1 MLIFKIKNSPKSN
14 FVIWP
19 LFLTENSTL
28 NSTYRQESKQNK
40 SEIEEEKRTQLFCAI
55 FFILAFI
62 KHVYQQIWRVSNL
75 FNSILHQIKRI
86 LLFKINHQWW
96 QWYRRLGQCW
106 PQYLTASKGK
116 QRGNPNGLKCTLKFL
131 SSFSCK
137 SCFCNLLFRTVS
149 IAFNPPT
156 VYGTVANPRGSLIKP
171 ILIRTYN
178 W

>member
-1 MLIFKIKNSPKSN
+1 MDC
-14 FVIWP
+14 VIWP
-19 LFLTENSTL
+19 LCPTET
-28 NSTYRQESKQNK
+28 STYFSNCRQESKQNK
-40 SEIEEEKRTQLFCAI
+40 SEIEKERTQLFCAI

-62 KHVYQQIWRVSNL
+62 KHVYQQIWRVSHV
-75 FNSILHQIKRI
+75 FHSFLHQIKRI

-96 QWYRRLGQCW
+96 QWYRRFGQCW

-116 QRGNPNGLKCTLKFL
+116 QREKDENSEFFWRFYF
-131 SSFSCK
+131 FSCK
-137 SCFCNLLFRTVS
+137 NCFCNLLFRTVS